1 MLLVEEV
8 DVRHKCRGLKRAVF
22 GQALRL
28 IAGGRKGRRRLAVQA
43 AEPARI
49 VELPAKIKIILQ
61 TIYHAISRHL
71 RARFAYP
78 DLLPPSKNPA
88 VWLGSCLVGGGGF
101 ERR

>member
-43 AEPARI
+43 AEPRRG
-49 VELPAKIKIILQ
+49 VRKEVDV
-61 TIYHAISRHL
+61 RHKC
-71 RARFAYP
+71 RA
-78 DLLPPSKNPA
+78 LK
-88 VWLGSCLVGGGGF
+88 G
-101 ERR
+101 